1 MIRLDRKHDVLP
13 DDLRRATMVMADAA
27 FATRRKTIANSMKT
41 YFSNPQSITG
51 SFDQNSSVAILPEDI
66 VPHIGDLL
74 LQAGIPANARGESLE
89 QDQFIALG
97 KAYLQLRESL

>member
-1 MIRLDRKHDVLP
+1 
-13 DDLRRATMVMADAA
+13 MVMADAA

-41 YFSNPQSITG
+41 YFSNPQSITS

-97 KAYLQLRESL
+97 KAYL